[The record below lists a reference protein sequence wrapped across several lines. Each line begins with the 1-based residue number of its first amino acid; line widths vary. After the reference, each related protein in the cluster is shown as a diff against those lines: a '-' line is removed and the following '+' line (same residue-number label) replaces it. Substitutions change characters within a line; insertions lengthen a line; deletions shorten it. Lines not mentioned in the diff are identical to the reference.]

1 MEIKNIIPFVISF
14 FALYYICL
22 LKKSYFINAFDL
34 RLHDVLFSDHS
45 VGEAEVTTEI
55 LWSEF
60 FICSRFGRSS
70 FPPHFKAKYVTPC
83 LKGFCSSQVFCLRV
97 WRFFQIQHMMH
108 VQARAVSITTGCP
121 ACSPLISCC
130 NTGITFFPTWLS
142 LLRSGIPFIKA
153 HVTLCEGRFNCGP
166 SKPLQ
171 RMSEL
176 TNDCNV
182 I

>member
-1 MEIKNIIPFVISF
+1 MEIRNIIPFVISF

-22 LKKSYFINAFDL
+22 IKKSYFLNAFDL
-34 RLHDVLFSDHS
+34 RLHDVLFCDHS
-45 VGEAEVTTEI
+45 DRENVLKWI
-55 LWSEF
+55 FYFSQ
-60 FICSRFGRSS
+60 FGWSS

-83 LKGFCSSQVFCLRV
+83 LKGFCSSQVFRLRV
-97 WRFFQIQHMMH
+97 WRFVQIQHTMH

-121 ACSPLISCC
+121 SCSPLIPCC
-130 NTGITFFPTWLS
+130 NTGITLLPTWLS
-142 LLRSGIPFIKA
+142 LLRCGIPLTKA